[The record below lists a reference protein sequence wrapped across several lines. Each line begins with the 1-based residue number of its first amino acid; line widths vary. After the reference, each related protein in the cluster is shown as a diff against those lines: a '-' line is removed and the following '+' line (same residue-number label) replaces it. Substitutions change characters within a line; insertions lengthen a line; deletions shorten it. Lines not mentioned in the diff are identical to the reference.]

1 MPKKDFSQIAFDV
14 VQRATGEAP
23 KTPEPTAKQEA
34 GRKGGLKG
42 GKARM
47 DQLTAE
53 QKREL
58 AMRGVAGRKNAPA
71 DKAGASQVKK

>member
-23 KTPEPTAKQEA
+23 KVTVTPKQEA

-42 GKARM
+42 GAKRM
-47 DQLTAE
+47 DNMTPE
-53 QKREL
+53 ERKEL
-58 AMRGVAGRKNAPA
+58 ALKAAGARWNKNAPGL
-71 DKAGASQVKK
+71 KAGARKG

>member
-14 VQRATGEAP
+14 VQRVTGEKP
-23 KTPEPTAKQEA
+23 KTPEPTARQEA

-42 GKARM
+42 GKTRM

-53 QKREL
+53 QKRDL

-71 DKAGASQVKK
+71 GEAGASQVKK

>member
-34 GRKGGLKG
+34 GRKGGLSG
-42 GKARM
+42 GKARS
-47 DQLTAE
+47 DALSKERRSDIASE
-53 QKREL
+53 
-58 AMRGVAGRKNAPA
+58 AA
-71 DKAGASQVKK
+71 KARWAKKSK

>member
-34 GRKGGLKG
+34 GRKGGLNV
-42 GKARM
+42 GKARV
-47 DQLTAE
+47 DQLTVE
-53 QKREL
+53 QQREL
-58 AMRGVAGRKNAPA
+58 AMRGINGRKNAPA
-71 DKAGASQVKK
+71 GKAGASQVKK